1 MKPDRL
7 SAMAS
12 MQQEIVLFNQSELT
26 AVDESGNNETVMW

>member
-12 MQQEIVLFNQSELT
+12 MQQEIVLFNQSKLT
-26 AVDESGNNETVMW
+26 ATNKPGNNETVM